1 MSRTDRFIDK
11 IMRNFTKPTSNFEGL
26 PFLPNLCTR
35 YDYEDVFR
43 ALLLGV
49 EEAVAR
55 TRKNWRAAS
64 TDMAQYRQGPETCR
78 MGCVT

>member
-1 MSRTDRFIDK
+1 
-11 IMRNFTKPTSNFEGL
+11 MRNSTNPTSNFEGL
-26 PFLPNLCTR
+26 LFLCR

-55 TRKNWRAAS
+55 TRKTWKAAS
-64 TDMAQYRQGPETCR
+64 TDMAQYRDVLQPWYRWIHQVGEQCLL
-78 MGCVT
+78 V

>member
-1 MSRTDRFIDK
+1 MHWAISSVK
-11 IMRNFTKPTSNFEGL
+11 FTVNHEYPQHTQSSL
-26 PFLPNLCTR
+26 HCIPPSHPNR

-55 TRKNWRAAS
+55 TRKNWKAAS
-64 TDMAQYRQGPETCR
+64 TDMAQYRNEEHLFGL
-78 MGCVT
+78 VDW

>member
-1 MSRTDRFIDK
+1 M
-11 IMRNFTKPTSNFEGL
+11 
-26 PFLPNLCTR
+26 FLAR

-55 TRKNWRAAS
+55 TRKNWKAAS
-64 TDMAQYRQGPETCR
+64 TDMAQYREEYFFCLLDLDIFSH
-78 MGCVT
+78 

>member
-1 MSRTDRFIDK
+1 M
-11 IMRNFTKPTSNFEGL
+11 L
-26 PFLPNLCTR
+26 LAR

-55 TRKNWRAAS
+55 TRKNWKAAS
-64 TDMAQYRQGPETCR
+64 TDMAQYR
-78 MGCVT
+78 

>member
-1 MSRTDRFIDK
+1 MKVRSIIF
-11 IMRNFTKPTSNFEGL
+11 P
-26 PFLPNLCTR
+26 TR

-55 TRKNWRAAS
+55 TRKNWKAAS
-64 TDMAQYRQGPETCR
+64 TDMAQYREENFLSLADSYINFYKNNLI
-78 MGCVT
+78 